1 MNQAVLSIS
10 VKIMQRDGKPPE
22 KDSLV
27 ALANNSLN
35 SLFKASNLTL
45 NDVSVNSSPE
55 YHYLRSSMYLLL
67 NSSRIQDMCPL
78 EAMGYFYAQGV
89 TRDMKQDNSFV
100 KRKEFFLKEGS
111 KTEYSGLA
119 ATFVGQIY
127 HDLLTCET
135 GKENSMVKTKV
146 SKLKKFWAKCTK
158 KDLNFFQKLFL
169 PIMARNTH
177 KIMKDDRFWVGKILD

>member
-1 MNQAVLSIS
+1 
-10 VKIMQRDGKPPE
+10 MQRDGKPPE

-35 SLFKASNLTL
+35 SLFKASDLTL
-45 NDVSVNSSPE
+45 NGVSVNSSPE
-55 YHYLRSSMYLLL
+55 YHYLRSWMYTLL
-67 NSSRIQDMCPL
+67 NSSRIADMCPL

-89 TRDMKQDNSFV
+89 TRDMKDDYSFV
-100 KRKEFFLKEGS
+100 KRKEFFLKEG
-111 KTEYSGLA
+111 TTNEYSGLA

-158 KDLNFFQKLFL
+158 KIWIFFKNCFCLKWQE
-169 PIMARNTH
+169 TH
-177 KIMKDDRFWVGKILD
+177 TKKN